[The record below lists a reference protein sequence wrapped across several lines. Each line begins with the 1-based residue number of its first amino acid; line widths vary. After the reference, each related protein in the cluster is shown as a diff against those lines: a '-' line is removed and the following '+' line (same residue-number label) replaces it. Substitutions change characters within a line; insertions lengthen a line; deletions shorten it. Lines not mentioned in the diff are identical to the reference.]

1 MSFGDPDFETGC
13 TLWNSQH
20 LNRELGSLNLPN
32 IRTQRTARK
41 AQKNKFN
48 LSRKSFDSHPFPG
61 SQSKSNN
68 SR

>member
-32 IRTQRTARK
+32 IRTQENG
-41 AQKNKFN
+41 QKSPKKQIQFEQ
-48 LSRKSFDSHPFPG
+48 KII
-61 SQSKSNN
+61 
-68 SR
+68 

>member
-13 TLWNSQH
+13 ALWNSQH

-32 IRTQRTARK
+32 IRTQENGQK
-41 AQKNKFN
+41 SPKNKFN
-48 LSRKSFDSHPFPG
+48 LSRKSFVSHPFPG

>member
-32 IRTQRTARK
+32 IRTQ
-41 AQKNKFN
+41 NKFN
-48 LSRKSFDSHPFPG
+48 LSRKSFVSHPFPG